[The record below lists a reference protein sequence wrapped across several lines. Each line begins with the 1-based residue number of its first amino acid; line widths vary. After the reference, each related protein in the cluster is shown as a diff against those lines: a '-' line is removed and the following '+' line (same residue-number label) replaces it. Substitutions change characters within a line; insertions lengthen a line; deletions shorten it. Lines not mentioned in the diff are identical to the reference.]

1 LTATPVKKGAK
12 GERRKGWA
20 FDDEYV
26 GDILQIPVD
35 EFDPRVRKGRWEVGV
50 AHLML
55 TSLGHLMAAFM
66 RGFNNLMIK
75 SASAM

>member
-12 GERRKGWA
+12 GERRKGCV

-35 EFDPRVRKGRWEVGV
+35 EFDPRVRKGAVG
-50 AHLML
+50 
-55 TSLGHLMAAFM
+55 GG
-66 RGFNNLMIK
+66 RGSPNVHITWPFDGRLYEGL
-75 SASAM
+75 